1 MMTALFPVREMA
13 AATGEAMTLL
23 TARHRITVEMPCRH
37 RDARK
42 FRLSAQWK
50 QTTMTSAAAGAHV
63 GRRGASKVQNATTPA
78 QTEAPRH
85 RAEESRR
92 DSRMLA
98 ERLKVAAMAR

>member
-1 MMTALFPVREMA
+1 
-13 AATGEAMTLL
+13 
-23 TARHRITVEMPCRH
+23 
-37 RDARK
+37 
-42 FRLSAQWK
+42 
-50 QTTMTSAAAGAHV
+50 MTSAVAGAHV
-63 GRRGASKVQNATTPA
+63 GMRGASKVQNATTPA